1 MEMLKEIIERHLL
14 DNADVTEHDMEK
26 WIELAIRAFGLPK
39 AVTFIQAMG
48 VLSIDSIAMSCN
60 KCSKISTI
68 RIIGPFDVIIV
79 CEDCQLTERHSLRD
93 SGWEKFS
100 FAFECILCHGLCN
113 TKGKFDTPKGG
124 VCETCAN
131 KIIYAHI
138 NQMRPTSLSDIYDAI
153 KQGKPII
160 VPSRIISD
168 ILKSATPSSTESSAP
183 TGNAPKSPS
192 EKPTQASPLTDYPG
206 KADTSDNDF
215 EDEHDDHGKHP

>member
-1 MEMLKEIIERHLL
+1 M
-14 DNADVTEHDMEK
+14 AV
-26 WIELAIRAFGLPK
+26 RAFGLPK
-39 AVTFIQAMG
+39 AVAFIQAMG
-48 VLSIDSIAMSCN
+48 VLCIDRIAMSCN

-100 FAFECILCHGLCN
+100 FAFECVLCHSLCN
-113 TKGKFDTPKGG
+113 LKGKIETSKGG
-124 VCETCAN
+124 VCEVCAN
-131 KIIYAHI
+131 KIISAHI
-138 NQMRPTSLSDIYDAI
+138 EQVSPTSISDIFNAI
-153 KQGKPII
+153 KQGKPVI

-168 ILKSATPSSTESSAP
+168 ILKNSIPSSTESSAP

-215 EDEHDDHGKHP
+215 EDENDDHDKHL